1 MRYQAGLAVTSA
13 VALFVLLAACSGGA
27 QDAQEG
33 LNDTAASTDPL
44 LTTEPEFDTERGIW
58 LSDGWPVPA
67 PDATFDP
74 EYRWSSAN
82 EIAAAI
88 GTCLQ
93 DEGWDVIVGG
103 IEGGFEAKVA
113 PEQRDAYQDAM
124 KTCQIDLGMGT
135 NPGRELD
142 SDLARAE
149 YAAQVKLSECLTGAG
164 ATVPALPSYQ
174 VYEERLLG
182 TGSAFS
188 IYDDLPG
195 KDRYVD
201 RCPDP
206 LDTWGY
212 NG

>member
-1 MRYQAGLAVTSA
+1 MKPT
-13 VALFVLLAACSGGA
+13 
-27 QDAQEG
+27 
-33 LNDTAASTDPL
+33 
-44 LTTEPEFDTERGIW
+44 FDSERGIW

-74 EYRWSSAN
+74 NHRWSSAN

-88 GTCLQ
+88 GTCLK
-93 DEGWDVIVGG
+93 DAGWDVIVGG

-113 PEQRDAYQDAM
+113 PAQRSAYQEAM
-124 KTCQIDLGMGT
+124 KACQIELGMGT

-142 SDLARAE
+142 SELAREE
-149 YAAQVKLSECLTGAG
+149 YGAQEELRDCLASIGVD
-164 ATVPALPSYQ
+164 VPTLPSYQ
-174 VYEERLLG
+174 VYEEELLNS
-182 TGSAFS
+182 GSAFNL
-188 IYDDLPG
+188 YDEVPE
-195 KDRYVD
+195 KDQYVD